1 MYDIM
6 LGIVLMFGISMII
19 CIGCILANDT
29 QDYIDYQ
36 NSKIR
41 KQIEEDKNA

>member
-19 CIGCILANDT
+19 CIGCILANGT
-29 QDYIDYQ
+29 QEHIDYQ
-36 NSKIR
+36 NAKIR
-41 KQIEEDKNA
+41 EQMEEDKNA